1 MVHKQFEQPNT
12 LKERKII
19 EKIDNATKIIIT
31 EIELQNDNEGTISN
45 LFQLEKILNEL
56 NQMKLSLAK
65 TLFLPTFS
73 RMIIDSWDY
82 STPLGNILLEIYEEY
97 MNL

>member
-1 MVHKQFEQPNT
+1 MVHKQLEQPIT
-12 LKERKII
+12 LKEKKII
-19 EKIDNATKIIIT
+19 EKIDNAAQIIIN
-31 EIELQNDNEGTISN
+31 EIELQNENKGTISN
-45 LFQLEKILNEL
+45 MFQLEKILNEL
-56 NQMKLSLAK
+56 NQMKLSLSK
-65 TLFLPTFS
+65 KFFLPTFS